1 MPILFSL
8 NTGVLALILAA
19 VIFGATF
26 AGLWIGRSLR
36 DRGDTLREPLAVLQ
50 GSLLAVVGL
59 ILAFGLTL
67 AVGRYEARKAAVVD
81 DANAIGT
88 TNLRAQTL
96 PEPIRSDSLQML
108 KTYTDTEIALSAA
121 VPGSDESV
129 AAAAAG
135 SDLQRQLWSL
145 AGQALDRDPVGSATR
160 LYVDSLNAMIDQQ
173 TVHLAAMS
181 NRVPGTVLALEV
193 LGAAAALGLLAVYL
207 AVLGRGVLPVLLGAT
222 LVAILLF
229 VTFDLD
235 RPTRG
240 LIQVEP
246 TALVAQRASMEL
258 PPAATGPTYMI
269 SGASTGSI
277 NCARLVTLRL
287 AAFRGTRKGPARR
300 TCRSGGRGR

>member
-1 MPILFSL
+1 VPILFSL

-108 KTYTDTEIALSAA
+108 KTYTDTEIALSDA

-145 AGQALDRDPVGSATR
+145 AGQALDRDPIGSATR
-160 LYVDSLNAMIDQQ
+160 LYVDSLNEMIDQQ
-173 TVHLAAMS
+173 TVHLAAMG

-240 LIQVEP
+240 FIQVEP

-258 PPAATGPTYMI
+258 PPAASGPT
-269 SGASTGSI
+269 
-277 NCARLVTLRL
+277 
-287 AAFRGTRKGPARR
+287 
-300 TCRSGGRGR
+300 

>member
-1 MPILFSL
+1 MTDERLFARLAGHGAPDDQEALCRSFSL
-8 NTGVLALILAA
+8 NTWGLALILAA

-96 PEPIRSDSLQML
+96 PEPIRSNSLQLL
-108 KTYTDTEIALSAA
+108 KTYTDTEIVLSDA

-135 SDLQRQLWSL
+135 SALQRQLWSL

-207 AVLGRGVLPVLLGAT
+207 AVLGRGVLPVLLGAA

-258 PPAATGPTYMI
+258 PPAATGPT
-269 SGASTGSI
+269 
-277 NCARLVTLRL
+277 
-287 AAFRGTRKGPARR
+287 
-300 TCRSGGRGR
+300 

>member
-1 MPILFSL
+1 M
-8 NTGVLALILAA
+8 
-19 VIFGATF
+19 
-26 AGLWIGRSLR
+26 
-36 DRGDTLREPLAVLQ
+36 
-50 GSLLAVVGL
+50 VGL

-67 AVGRYEARKAAVVD
+67 QWAGTKRARPPSWTMRTPSERLRVSTPSMVTAP
-81 DANAIGT
+81 DA
-88 TNLRAQTL
+88 NLRAKTL
-96 PEPIRSDSLQML
+96 PEPIRSNSLQRL
-108 KTYTDTEIALSAA
+108 KTYTDTEIVLSDA

-135 SDLQRQLWSL
+135 SALQRQLWSL
-145 AGQALDRDPVGSATR
+145 AGQALDRDPIGSATR
-160 LYVDSLNAMIDQQ
+160 LYVDSLNEMIDQQ
-173 TVHLAAMS
+173 TVHLAAMG

-207 AVLGRGVLPVLLGAT
+207 AVLGRGVLPVLLGAA

-258 PPAATGPTYMI
+258 PPAATGPT
-269 SGASTGSI
+269 
-277 NCARLVTLRL
+277 
-287 AAFRGTRKGPARR
+287 
-300 TCRSGGRGR
+300 